1 MSTSRTLVAASRPLF
16 RQPFMGT
23 ASRQA
28 PFRFAGVRS
37 NGFSTGRTTTK
48 FRVGGQQQKSYQN
61 QGGKRWSSAAA
72 GEQAPS
78 WFKRMWDSPIGL
90 KTVHFW

>member
-23 ASRQA
+23 TSRQI
-28 PFRFAGVRS
+28 RFAGVRS
-37 NGFSTGRTTTK
+37 NFSSGRTTTK
-48 FRVGGQQQKSYQN
+48 FRVNGQQQQKGYGGQ
-61 QGGKRWSSAAA
+61 GKRWSSAEA
-72 GEQAPS
+72 GEQQQIS